1 MQATIPTG
9 NLVTLTKPNPQGEV
23 MIYLRYYL
31 GKYAKKTTD
40 IKVPEKDWD
49 AEAQRVKPSNKNAS
63 RLNALLS
70 SIKAN
75 IDDKLYAYDGNLTY
89 SVLVYILNG
98 EETEAQRNSRKSELV
113 DYALQVNEMRYSKKE
128 YGYTMYYNKKKCIE
142 AFDTFLKHYAHLPS
156 LALGKLNVAIFDQY
170 IQYRTVVLKN
180 TSREGINKTLV
191 PLYSAIK
198 YAVDTGIVEM
208 KDAAP
213 IINNYLELKD
223 TEYNPEEKAD
233 EKIKYMTH
241 DQMQAL
247 HDIIP
252 KMKNPRTQEIIEIF
266 FFAFYACGMRIS
278 DIMTLEW
285 SHIDW
290 EARTICKTQF
300 KTKKEPDVDIPISDS
315 ALEILLKWKDYNRN
329 KRFVFDLLPEGFDMS
344 DQKAL
349 FQARNTK
356 DKTFNRSLLTV
367 SMTLRMPFP
376 ITMHVARHTFA
387 VMAINEGISIYLLSK
402 LLGHSSISATE
413 QTYAEFLKEKVGKD
427 TEALLKIKY

>member
-1 MQATIPTG
+1 MQTTIPTG

-31 GKYAKKTTD
+31 GKYAKKTTE

-49 AEAQRVKPSNKNAS
+49 AAAQKVKTSNKNAA
-63 RLNALLS
+63 RLNATLS
-70 SIKAN
+70 AMKASV
-75 IDDKLYAYDGNLTY
+75 DDRLYAYDGNLTY
-89 SVLVYILNG
+89 AVLVYILNG
-98 EETEAQRNSRKSELV
+98 EDVQAQKTSRKAELV
-113 DYALQVNEMRYSKKE
+113 DYAQELNEMRYSKKE
-128 YGYTMYYNKKKCIE
+128 YGYTMYYNKKKSIE
-142 AFDTFLKHYAHLPS
+142 AFETFLHHYAHLPS
-156 LALGKLNVAIFDQY
+156 LPLGKLTVDIFDKY

-198 YAVDTGIVEM
+198 YAADNGVIEL

-213 IINNYLELKD
+213 IINNYLETKN

-233 EKIKYMTH
+233 EKVRYMTH

-247 HDIIP
+247 HEIMP
-252 KMKNPRTQEIIEIF
+252 KMKNRRTQEIIEMF

-278 DIMTLEW
+278 DVMTLEW
-285 SHIDW
+285 NHINW
-290 EARTICKTQF
+290 ESRTIRKTQF

-315 ALEILLKWKDYNRN
+315 ALEILLKWKGYNRN
-329 KRFVFDLLPEGFDMS
+329 KRFVFDLLPEDFDMS
-344 DQKAL
+344 DQKEL
-349 FQARNTK
+349 FRARNTK
-356 DKTFNRSLLTV
+356 DKTFNRSLQTV

-387 VMAINEGISIYLLSK
+387 VMAINNGISIYLLSK
-402 LLGHSSISATE
+402 LLGHSSITATE
-413 QTYAEFLKEKVGKD
+413 ATYAELLKEKVGKD